1 MLSNRLLLESS
12 LNVKNFISYANRRN
26 FMCLCKVAANHAAML
41 GMGMVNR
48 SVTQKLLV
56 GGMDDFDFLLENLE
70 EDGDMAASSIQK
82 F

>member
-1 MLSNRLLLESS
+1 
-12 LNVKNFISYANRRN
+12 
-26 FMCLCKVAANHAAML
+26 ML

-48 SVTQKLLV
+48 SVTQKLPV